1 MIKLVELIIVVTLL
15 IFSFL
20 AGVKYAD
27 SVKSHVSWLF
37 ENKEEE
43 IELPDLSNENAVEIT
58 APAEGSAPAEGD
70 TSISTD
76 QQKPV
81 ENQGANTATDAN
93 APANPSAPVAPA
105 SPASSGNAPVNN
117 QPKVELQ
124 QKKQ

>member
-27 SVKSHVSWLF
+27 NVKSHVSWLF

-58 APAEGSAPAEGD
+58 APVEGSPAPVEGENV
-70 TSISTD
+70 D
-76 QQKPV
+76 QQKAV
-81 ENQGANTATDAN
+81 DANQGANVATDAN
-93 APANPSAPVAPA
+93 ASGNSNPNAGANAPA
-105 SPASSGNAPVNN
+105 PTAPAGN
-117 QPKVELQ
+117 QPKLELQ
-124 QKKQ
+124 PKK

>member
-70 TSISTD
+70 ASVPAD
-76 QQKPV
+76 QQKTV

-93 APANPSAPVAPA
+93 APANPAAPVAPA
-105 SPASSGNAPVNN
+105 SSANAPANN

-124 QKKQ
+124 PKK

>member
-1 MIKLVELIIVVTLL
+1 MIKIVELIIVVTLL

-58 APAEGSAPAEGD
+58 APVEGSATEGEVAKSPENQSATPAEG
-70 TSISTD
+70 T
-76 QQKPV
+76 
-81 ENQGANTATDAN
+81 
-93 APANPSAPVAPA
+93 PA
-105 SPASSGNAPVNN
+105 SPAPAESNALDSTNT

-124 QKKQ
+124 KK